1 MYDIILPYVDR
12 AYDTDHTAI
21 SLDFPVPFPD
31 AHLHRLASE
40 FETSDRARPPRIG
53 DDPAP
58 ADKVPRRR
66 LTAGEPAARA
76 ATSSSFERHGLGNAL
91 CPVVHR
97 ITLE

>member
-40 FETSDRARPPRIG
+40 FETSDRARPPGSVTIQ
-53 DDPAP
+53 
-58 ADKVPRRR
+58 
-66 LTAGEPAARA
+66 
-76 ATSSSFERHGLGNAL
+76 
-91 CPVVHR
+91 HR
-97 ITLE
+97 PTRSRVAV